1 MGEVLLK
8 YRLTPEDSS
17 TDMSKME
24 AAVRA
29 AIPAAVGRVS
39 KADIQP
45 FVFGMKVLVVA
56 IIVQDVEGN
65 NDLVEQALTSLPGIQ
80 GADLLDMGRLM

>member
-8 YRLTPEDSS
+8 YRLTPEDAD
-17 TDMSKME
+17 TDISQLE
-24 AAVRA
+24 AKVRA
-29 AIPAAVGRVS
+29 ALPASIGRVS

-56 IIVQDVEGN
+56 LIVQDEEGN
-65 NDLVEQALTSLPGIQ
+65 NDKVEQILTTLPGVQ

>member
-8 YRLTPEDSS
+8 YRLTPEDAS
-17 TDMSKME
+17 TDMAKLES
-24 AAVRA
+24 AVRSA
-29 AIPAAVGRVS
+29 LPAKIGRVS

-45 FVFGMKVLVVA
+45 FVFGMKVLVVSL
-56 IIVQDVEGN
+56 IVQDEEGN
-65 NDLVEQALTSLPGIQ
+65 NDIVEQTLTSIPGVQ